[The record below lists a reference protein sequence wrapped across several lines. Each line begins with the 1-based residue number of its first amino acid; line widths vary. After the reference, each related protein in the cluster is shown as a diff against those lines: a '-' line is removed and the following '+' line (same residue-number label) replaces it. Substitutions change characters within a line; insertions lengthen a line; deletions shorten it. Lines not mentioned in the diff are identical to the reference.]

1 MNQIIVDLL
10 MITKDL
16 NFTTK
21 VASRVAKKALKI
33 AKRNGRSVLIM
44 GAITLTGLY
53 YHDQEV
59 SKLKKRVTELEYKSV
74 NVYNCEDEEETEK

>member
-21 VASRVAKKALKI
+21 VASKVARKALKV
-33 AKRNGRSVLIM
+33 AKRNSRSVLIM
-44 GAITLTGLY
+44 SVITLAGLY

-59 SKLKKRVTELEYKSV
+59 SKLKKRVTDLEYKLVGTSS
-74 NVYNCEDEEETEK
+74 DEETEEN

>member
-21 VASRVAKKALKI
+21 VASKVARKALKV

-44 GAITLTGLY
+44 SAITLAGLY

-59 SKLKKRVTELEYKSV
+59 SKLKKRVTDLEYKLVGTSS
-74 NVYNCEDEEETEK
+74 DEETEEN